1 MISSL
6 RHILLVA
13 VLLLCVKMQAMTV
26 EQQQQFTYYWYA
38 AKQAIVEERYDDAY
52 VLLKFCHAINPE
64 DGHTMTCLGIIEQGI
79 GNDLKGLL
87 LLNDAFEADPHDQW
101 FHYVKALL
109 DINTPSSWAQAL
121 IVLEKAH
128 EVQQPNCDEELLDQ
142 LQDMYLKLDK
152 WSEALAIQDELDKIN
167 GYTSQSAILRVR
179 IWIIQK
185 KPKKALAEVNRYLE
199 QDPTDVNLLEYKVG
213 IMGMTKAKAKELYPI
228 YEQILEINPH
238 NLSILNDY
246 AWTLATHK
254 GDLNKAE
261 SMSAITIKEDPYNAT
276 FLDTYGWIMY
286 MKGEKDL
293 ALFYLTR
300 AQMYAG
306 EDNLE
311 EINAHIKK
319 VKGEK

>member
-179 IWIIQK
+179 IRIIQK

-300 AQMYAG
+300 AQMYAE
-306 EDNLE
+306 EDNMA
-311 EINAHIKK
+311 EIKEHIKK

>member
-1 MISSL
+1 MI
-6 RHILLVA
+6 ILFFLSIFNFQFSFA
-13 VLLLCVKMQAMTV
+13 QST

-179 IWIIQK
+179 IRIIQK

-300 AQMYAG
+300 AQMYAK

>member
-1 MISSL
+1 MI
-6 RHILLVA
+6 ILFFLSIFNFQFSFA
-13 VLLLCVKMQAMTV
+13 QST

-52 VLLKFCHAINPE
+52 VLLKFCHAINPG

-79 GNDLKGLL
+79 GNDLKGLI

-109 DINTPSSWAQAL
+109 DINTPTSWAQAL

-128 EVQQPNCDEELLDQ
+128 EVQQPNCDEDLLDQ

-167 GYTSQSAILRVR
+167 GYTSQSATLRMR
-179 IWIIQK
+179 IWLVQK

-213 IMGMTKAKAKELYPI
+213 IMGVMKAKVKELYPI

-300 AQMYAG
+300 AQMYAE

>member
-13 VLLLCVKMQAMTV
+13 VLLLSVKMQAMTV

-179 IWIIQK
+179 IRIIQK

-306 EDNLE
+306 EDNMA